1 MTVEHI
7 SVPANDK
14 VFIDSVIRNT
24 SLAVRD
30 NALDNDDENED
41 SDVDTSG
48 NESSDDVC
56 IIDSDD
62 SPAGSSDEYL
72 IIWNHC
78 LDYGI

>member
-30 NALDNDDENED
+30 NVLDSDDENED

-48 NESSDDVC
+48 NESGDDVC
-56 IIDSDD
+56 IIVQTI
-62 SPAGSSDEYL
+62 AL
-72 IIWNHC
+72 LAVVMNIIIWNHC
-78 LDYGI
+78 LDYRI